1 MKPALLKVDVGLS
14 LLCFIVSLTSLKVQ
28 KKIPD
33 RISAPGLGVLGG
45 VGLTGL
51 VKLVLLWKFPLH
63 GKTRSRPANSV
74 LTQT

>member
-1 MKPALLKVDVGLS
+1 MMKPALLKVDVGLS

-28 KKIPD
+28 KKIPV

-51 VKLVLLWKFPLH
+51 VGFPISSE
-63 GKTRSRPANSV
+63 K
-74 LTQT
+74 

>member
-1 MKPALLKVDVGLS
+1 MRRGDEASSSEVDVGLS

-28 KKIPD
+28 MKIPV

-51 VKLVLLWKFPLH
+51 VGFPISSE
-63 GKTRSRPANSV
+63 K
-74 LTQT
+74 

>member
-33 RISAPGLGVLGG
+33 HISTPGLD
-45 VGLTGL
+45 
-51 VKLVLLWKFPLH
+51 
-63 GKTRSRPANSV
+63 V
-74 LTQT
+74 LTKDRTSLASAWKNLSFFVEFSSACNQRADSS